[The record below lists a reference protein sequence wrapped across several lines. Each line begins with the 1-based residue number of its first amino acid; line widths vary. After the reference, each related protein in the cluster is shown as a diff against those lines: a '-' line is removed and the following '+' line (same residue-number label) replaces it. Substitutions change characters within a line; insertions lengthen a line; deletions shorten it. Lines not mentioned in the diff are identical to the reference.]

1 MTPEELQSYLHN
13 HIPLSA
19 AMQVRV
25 DAVSDDHV
33 LLSAP
38 LAPNI
43 NHRDTVFGGSASAL
57 AILSAWSL
65 LHVRMR
71 KSGVVARLVIQ
82 SNRMDYLKPVAG
94 AFAARS
100 SLAGRAMAGLSA
112 IARTSGQGARRGRCR
127 PPRRR
132 HLGRSLRGRVC
143 RPWLRQRLT
152 SASARRLIPSGSSG
166 SRCGAR

>member
-1 MTPEELQSYLHN
+1 MTPEELQAYLHN

-25 DAVSDDHV
+25 DAATGDHV

-43 NHRDTVFGGSASAL
+43 NHRETVFGGSASAL

-65 LHVRMR
+65 LHVRLR
-71 KSGVVARLVIQ
+71 QSGVAARLVIQ

-94 AFAARS
+94 AFSARS
-100 SLAGRAMAGLSA
+100 SLADAGQWPGFL
-112 IARTSGQGARRGRCR
+112 RLLERRGRAR
-127 PPRRR
+127 AVVVADLLDGDSVAGRFEGEFVA
-132 HLGRSLRGRVC
+132 LGYGN
-143 RPWLRQRLT
+143 
-152 SASARRLIPSGSSG
+152 A
-166 SRCGAR
+166 

>member
-1 MTPEELQSYLHN
+1 MPPEELQSYLHN

-57 AILSAWSL
+57 SILSAWSL

-82 SNRMDYLKPVAG
+82 SNRMDYLKPVTG

-100 SLAGRAMAGLSA
+100 SLADAGQWPGFL
-112 IARTSGQGARRGRCR
+112 RLLERRGRAR
-127 PPRRR
+127 AVVVADLLDGDTLAGRFEGEFVA
-132 HLGRSLRGRVC
+132 LGYDN
-143 RPWLRQRLT
+143 
-152 SASARRLIPSGSSG
+152 A
-166 SRCGAR
+166 